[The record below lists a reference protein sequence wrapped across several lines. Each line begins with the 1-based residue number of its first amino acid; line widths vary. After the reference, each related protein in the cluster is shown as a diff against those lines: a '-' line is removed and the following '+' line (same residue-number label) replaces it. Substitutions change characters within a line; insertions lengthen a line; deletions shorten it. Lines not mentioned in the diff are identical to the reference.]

1 MEEDAATFAARLKH
15 RAHTYGFLTC
25 LLLVASSIVG
35 DAGGPLFSWLWPL
48 MIIGGLITLF
58 LAVYLRFDAALFSFI
73 ASHEDETEGCRA
85 VDDHSCAHAFAQAP
99 ESNATSACAH
109 DTDEQPADETAPC
122 FCGFSCFIRC
132 FDSLWVVDWLNAAGG
147 GT

>member
-1 MEEDAATFAARLKH
+1 MDEDAATFAARLKH

-48 MIIGGLITLF
+48 MIIGGLVTLF
-58 LAVYLRFDAALFSFI
+58 LAVYLRFDAALFHFI

-85 VDDHSCAHAFAQAP
+85 ADDLLERMHLRKCPKVTRPLHARISGTNRLLTKLHLAFASFLALF
-99 ESNATSACAH
+99 AAV
-109 DTDEQPADETAPC
+109 TAY
-122 FCGFSCFIRC
+122 G
-132 FDSLWVVDWLNAAGG
+132 LWTG
-147 GT
+147 

>member
-48 MIIGGLITLF
+48 MIVGGLITLF
-58 LAVYLRFDAALFSFI
+58 LAVYLRFDAALFRFI
-73 ASHEDETEGCRA
+73 ASHEDENEGCRA
-85 VDDHSCAHAFAQAP
+85 VDDILARMHLRKRPLVTRPLHTRMTRTNNLLMKLHLAFAAFL
-99 ESNATSACAH
+99 ALFAAL
-109 DTDEQPADETAPC
+109 TAY
-122 FCGFSCFIRC
+122 G
-132 FDSLWVVDWLNAAGG
+132 LWTG
-147 GT
+147 